1 MRKVKALLTF
11 APTDIGKPITYHL
24 VKDFD
29 LWINILHAEIAATK
43 TGKLVLDIEGEE
55 DNVDRAIQFL
65 EQEKVSFQLINGSAT
80 WLEDKCVHCGACT
93 SVCPSGALAM
103 DKQDWSLVFNKE
115 KCYVCQLCVKACP
128 LKAMSVS
135 I

>member
-1 MRKVKALLTF
+1 MKKVKALLTF
-11 APTDIGKPITYHL
+11 LPSDIGKPITYHL

-29 LWINILHAEIAATK
+29 LWVNILHAEIVASK

-55 DNVDRAIQFL
+55 DNIQRAVAFL
-65 EQEKVSFQLINGSAT
+65 SGQEVMFHLLNGSVT
-80 WLEDKCVHCGACT
+80 ISEEKCVHCGACT
-93 SVCPSGALAM
+93 SVCPSGALRMERPAWTL
-103 DKQDWSLVFNKE
+103 DFRKD

-128 LKAMSVS
+128 VRAISVS